1 MKRGTS
7 LLVMLLTAALA
18 ALPSVADVESQTV
31 VVAWKASSP
40 SLALWLGQSRTGE
53 ISSLTELLGSHTSRG
68 YVSDAVLSCVD
79 AAYAR
84 RQQLRIRPNTNGL
97 ARIAVIHYTRSIDV
111 AVAARKL
118 ATHPDVEYAEPLAV
132 QRIVDTP
139 NDPDVNRQYHH
150 SLVQSFEA
158 WKLLPAGD
166 TIVVG
171 VIDTGIDTTHVDLG
185 ANTWRNMGE
194 MGTDDNGK
202 DRRSNGVDDD
212 RNGFVDDF
220 FGWDFVG
227 ATGQKQDNS
236 PLPGNIHG
244 THVGGI
250 IAEIANNSIGGA
262 GVAVNVRVMPIK
274 IGRDDPQ
281 SITVINSADGILY
294 AASMGASVI
303 NCSFGSRSAS
313 SADREVV
320 RQASDLG
327 ALVVGAAGNDGSNT
341 PFYPAAYP
349 EVLSVAA
356 TNDKDRLAVFSN
368 RHSSVDVCAPGVAI
382 YSTVPGNNYDFL
394 DGTSMASPVAA
405 AVAALVRLRFPQF
418 TPSQTHAAVKVGCD
432 NIDSL
437 NGVFVGQFGAGRV
450 NALRSLSQ
458 ANPRWA
464 TITAWD
470 VVDRD
475 GNGFL
480 QSRDECLVS
489 ITISNQLSAL
499 QNCAVRVVPAPSTF
513 APILVVDSVF
523 VGSLQSNETR
533 TLANAFTSIIPDDAT
548 FDGELRLLA
557 LIYDGDIIVSRQLIT
572 TTVNPTYRTIRANN
586 IVTTINSIGNIGFND
601 YPSNMQ
607 GVGFTY
613 KGSENILFEGALMIG
628 RQPRDLP
635 NVARG
640 ATTDIKDVLFGI
652 RSVAEHRNAFIAPGE
667 RVTTSFTDSVDPFP
681 VGVDVNKH
689 VYAFTADSLRD
700 AMLVALDVRNRMDT
714 ALNDIYVSYFFDF
727 DIGPMGANNGCAYD
741 TRSGIGLFQNT
752 RDATLPSVG
761 VAMVSPLPT
770 NFYAVDNEGGP
781 GTPSIYDNFLRAEK
795 WLMMSGGIR
804 RANSRITD
812 VSGVIGGGP
821 FRLEPGQ
828 TQQICFVLSAGSTYE
843 GIVSSIRATRRAAS
857 ALGFNAS
864 EFTVTPTQDRII
876 YVENMPVVRPGATSI
891 VFTVTSPSPVLIDV
905 VDVVG
910 RTVAVVLDELNIPTG
925 THPRTINVPSIAS
938 GTYFLRMTTY
948 RGMSTVGFGVSR

>member
-1 MKRGTS
+1 MRNVVGLITLALT
-7 LLVMLLTAALA
+7 LLITQPCAAEFE
-18 ALPSVADVESQTV
+18 PKTV
-31 VVAWKASSP
+31 VVAWKTDSP
-40 SLALWLGQSRTGE
+40 SFLEWQSNGRRGE
-53 ISSLTELLGSHTSRG
+53 FADLTQILGSHTSRG
-68 YVSDAVLSCVD
+68 YVSDATLKAVEY
-79 AAYAR
+79 AYAR
-84 RQQLRIRPNTNGL
+84 RNQPRITPTSLRIT
-97 ARIAVIHYTRSIDV
+97 RIAIVTYAREID
-111 AVAARKL
+111 AALAARKL
-118 ATHPDVEYAEPLAV
+118 ASHPDVEYAEPLAI
-132 QRIVDTP
+132 QRLVDTP

-150 SLVQSFEA
+150 QIIKSFEA
-158 WKLLPAGD
+158 WPLLPPDAS
-166 TIVVG
+166 IVVG

-185 ANTWRNMGE
+185 ANTWRNQGE
-194 MGTDDNGK
+194 MGLDANGV

-212 RNGFVDDF
+212 GNGFVDDF

-227 ATGQKQDNS
+227 ADGQTPDNS
-236 PLPGNIHG
+236 PLPGNSHG

-250 IAEIANNSIGGA
+250 IAEIANNNVGGA
-262 GVAVNVRVMPIK
+262 GVAINVRVLPIK

-281 SITVINSADGILY
+281 STTVANSADGILY

-303 NCSFGSRSAS
+303 NCSFGSGSSS
-313 SADREVV
+313 SADREVI
-320 RQASDLG
+320 QEAASLG
-327 ALVVGAAGNDGSNT
+327 ALVVAAAGNDGSSMA
-341 PFYPAAYP
+341 FYPAAYP

-356 TNDKDRLAVFSN
+356 TNDNDKLAYFTN
-368 RHSSVDVCAPGVAI
+368 THNSVDVCAPGVAI
-382 YSTVPGNNYDFL
+382 YSTVPGDAYDFF

-405 AVAALVRLRFPQF
+405 GVAAMVRMRFPSF
-418 TPSQTHAAVKVGCD
+418 TPAQTHAAMKVGCD

-437 NGVFVGQFGAGRV
+437 NAVFVGQFGVGRV
-450 NALRSLSQ
+450 NARRSLAQS
-458 ANPRWA
+458 NPRWA
-464 TITAWD
+464 TVTAWD

-480 QSRDECLVS
+480 QPRDECLVS
-489 ITISNQLSAL
+489 ITISNQLASL
-499 QNCAVRVVPAPSTF
+499 QNCAVKVVPAPSTF

-523 VGSLQSNETR
+523 VGEVQSGETR
-533 TLANAFTSIIPDDAT
+533 TLTNAFTSIIPDDAT
-548 FDGELRLLA
+548 YDGELRLLA
-557 LIYDGDIIVSRQLIT
+557 LIYDGDTIVSRQLIT

-586 IVTTINSIGNIGFND
+586 IATTINSIGNIGFND

-607 GVGFTY
+607 GVGLTY

-628 RQPRDLP
+628 TQPRDLP

-640 ATTDIKDVLFGI
+640 AATDTKDMLFGI

-667 RVTTSFTDSVDPFP
+667 RVVTSFSDSIDPFP
-681 VGVDVNKH
+681 VGVDVSKQ

-700 AMLVALDVRNRMDT
+700 AILVALDVRNRMDT

-752 RDATLPSVG
+752 KDATLPSIG
-761 VAMVSPLPT
+761 VAMISPLPT

-828 TQQICFVLSAGSTYE
+828 TQQVCFVLSGGSTYE
-843 GIVSSIRATRRAAS
+843 DIESSIRSTRRAARD
-857 ALGFNAS
+857 LGFNAS
-864 EFTVTPTQDRII
+864 EFAVSPTQDRII
-876 YVENMPVVRPGATSI
+876 FVENMPLVRPGATSI
-891 VFTVTSPSPVLIDV
+891 IFTVTSPSPVLIDV

-910 RTVAVVLDELNIPTG
+910 RTVAVVLDELNVPTG
-925 THPRTINVPSIAS
+925 THPRTIMLPSIAS